1 MKTDNILLNFLFK
14 NIIQNVQYSIYCVS
28 VLCLVA

>member
-14 NIIQNVQYSIYCVS
+14 NIIQMYNILYIVF
-28 VLCLVA
+28 LCYA